1 MNTAYCLS
9 GILPVKQLLGVYGSY
24 NEAYD
29 ALQAYF
35 NTSLDEDGAGK
46 FHYQYETYLIE
57 SREVGL
63 PADRQKQIWYVE
75 YDADYAAGTCKEALD
90 DVSKRC

>member
-9 GILPVKQLLGVYGSY
+9 GILPVKQLLGVYESY

-35 NTSLDEDGAGK
+35 TKTLDEDGAGK
-46 FHYQYETYLIE
+46 YLYQYDKYLIE
-57 SREVGL
+57 SRDVGL
-63 PADRQKQIWYVE
+63 PAYKQNRIWYVE
-75 YDADYAAGTCKEALD
+75 CDADYCAGTCMESLND
-90 DVSKRC
+90 QSKR